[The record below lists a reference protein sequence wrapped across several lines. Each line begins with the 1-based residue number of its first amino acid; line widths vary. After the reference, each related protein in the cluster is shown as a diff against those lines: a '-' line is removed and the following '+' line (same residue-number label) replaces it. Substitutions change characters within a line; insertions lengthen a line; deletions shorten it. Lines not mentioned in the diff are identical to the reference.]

1 MYLSCFTYSSTY
13 YNFSVKE
20 DCSVGGLPFPED
32 FKAEVDQ
39 IKLDGNCDFGNSGE
53 LGNIR
58 EIKLNDLTND
68 QKSTIH
74 VVNGRHIS

>member
-1 MYLSCFTYSSTY
+1 MYLFCFTYSSTLEVTY
-13 YNFSVKE
+13 ILFSVKE

-53 LGNIR
+53 LANIR
-58 EIKLNDLTND
+58 EIE
-68 QKSTIH
+68 
-74 VVNGRHIS
+74 